1 MKSTIQKTK
10 LKKKK
15 KQAWFAH
22 VAKVHL
28 SGRAGQDH
36 VTTSFKNTKA
46 GNNQKKKNGGSKI

>member
-15 KQAWFAH
+15 QDCFAH

-36 VTTSFKNTKA
+36 VTTSFKKEHKSW
-46 GNNQKKKNGGSKI
+46 QQPKKEKWR